1 MLIGADGRFCG
12 GLDISVVE
20 NVHKYDDISL
30 LPDAS
35 VGLVVNKMERFALGG
50 GLELA
55 MGCSARI
62 ATSKAELGLPEL
74 KLGVIPGCGGTQ
86 RLPRLV
92 RTSKAVDMLMED
104 TVFKEVVLSTTAKGL
119 LHVFLAERATSK
131 VPGVT
136 DIGLKPQRIEKV
148 AVFGG
153 GLMGSGIA
161 TDLIISNIHVVL
173 KEINHEYLLKAVKSV
188 EANLQGLVTRGEL
201 NQDKMKSTLSL
212 LKGALDYEDLK
223 NVDMVIEPIS
233 VTDKEILEMMF
244 FPVVNEACR
253 VIEEGIVVRASD
265 IDIASVH
272 GYKFHSER
280 EDRIDLTPAYHD
292 RMHAEPAG
300 MQAW

>member
-1 MLIGADGRFCG
+1 MVCPRHNNHERPNIIG
-12 GLDISVVE
+12 GLKTKFKRDDC
-20 NVHKYDDISL
+20 NVI
-30 LPDAS
+30 
-35 VGLVVNKMERFALGG
+35 LVVDGGGWKRKLGGWRQEKAIEELKRCYQEAIDSDNKPSVAAIQGFALGG
-50 GLELA
+50 SLELA

-74 KLGVIPGCGGTQ
+74 KLGVIPGCGGGY
-86 RLPRLV
+86 
-92 RTSKAVDMLMED
+92 S
-104 TVFKEVVLSTTAKGL
+104 FKEVVLSTTAKGL

-233 VTDKEILEMMF
+233 VTDKEILEMKF

-253 VIEEGIVVRASD
+253 VIAEGIVVRASD

-280 EDRIDLTPAYHD
+280 
-292 RMHAEPAG
+292 
-300 MQAW
+300 